1 MGNKGFNDHFSEF
14 LTTDAI
20 DDAQREEFVNLLC
33 LAQRGRSDICL
44 FVEEMLGMPLNDFQR
59 EFLTKTTTPR
69 TEWGEKF
76 GVVLEE
82 TNGMLFGKNIACPSN
97 QVGKTVM
104 TAMKHLWFNFYKI
117 GLDLDDDLI
126 SEAYYSTLNVS
137 PQSRQTKA
145 CYAYLLDILHERFV
159 IDDGGVKRTNKL
171 SPLIKDFL
179 VGDNANL
186 GEIRFANRSVMYTVP
201 VGHDQASS
209 LAGGQF
215 GYISYDECA
224 QSLHLQQELGAK
236 ILSRLI
242 KYGCSLDLISTPE
255 VDSASHQE
263 YMRFVK
269 LGLAGKE
276 GWWALQGNLDQNR
289 FIPKEQRERIKA
301 DLFSTDKQKYRQV
314 VFGEFVTGGKRFFDM
329 AEVDNMWRL
338 AGKQPCIQG
347 HKYLL
352 VADWGMSDQ
361 GDDSVFMVLDYTDWL
376 MNGKIYVVDH
386 EKIKGGTPTM
396 QFALLRTL
404 HEKFSYP
411 DPANESK
418 TVFPLFLMD
427 DKALGGVV
435 IRKMLSS
442 LNPKGFQI
450 QKDEA
455 LMLTKQEMGKGR
467 KFVECETDGSIIEQ
481 NPDYGGIRSYFI
493 EELANQ
499 LGMYHVEDK
508 RLTQDFVMV
517 LMMGVSYI
525 ARKFVRAAKGAAL
538 NPLAGFEASIRR
550 TRPVRANY

>member
-1 MGNKGFNDHFSEF
+1 MRKPEFNDYFSEF
-14 LTTDAI
+14 LTTDLI
-20 DDAQREEFVNLLC
+20 SDSEREEFVYLLE
-33 LAQRGRSDICL
+33 LAQRGREDICV
-44 FVEEMLGMPLNDFQR
+44 FAEEMLGMPLNEFQR

-69 TEWGEKF
+69 TRWGELF
-76 GVVLEE
+76 GVELEE
-82 TNGMLFGKNIACPSN
+82 VNGMLFGKNIACPSN

-104 TAMKHLWFNFYKI
+104 IAIKHAWFNFYKI
-117 GLDLDDDLI
+117 GLNLDDDLI
-126 SEAYYSTLNVS
+126 SEAYYSTLNIS

-145 CYAYLLDILHERFV
+145 CYAYLLDILNERFV
-159 IDDGGVKRTNKL
+159 IDEDGVKRTNKL
-171 SPLIKDFL
+171 SPLVKEFL
-179 VGDNANL
+179 VGDNSNL

-224 QSLHLQQELGAK
+224 QSLHLQSELGAK
-236 ILSRLI
+236 VLSRLI

-255 VDSASHQE
+255 VDSPSHQD

-269 LGLAGKE
+269 LGLAGKD

-301 DLFSTDKQKYRQV
+301 DLFSTDKQKFRQV

-329 AEVDNMWRL
+329 VEVDNMWRL
-338 AGKQPCIQG
+338 AGKQPCISG

-361 GDDSVFMVLDYTDWL
+361 GDDSVFMVFDYTDWFL
-376 MNGKIYVVDH
+376 NGKIYIVDH

-404 HEKFSYP
+404 YEKFSYP
-411 DPANESK
+411 DPTNESRN
-418 TVFPLFLMD
+418 VVPLFLMD
-427 DKALGGVV
+427 ANALGGVV
-435 IRKMLSS
+435 IKKMLAN
-442 LNPKGFQI
+442 LNPKAFAI
-450 QKDEA
+450 EKDEA
-455 LMLTKQEMGKGR
+455 LMLLKQEMGKGR
-467 KFVECETDGSIIEQ
+467 NFIESEVDGSIIEK
-481 NPDYGGIRSYFI
+481 NKDFGSIRSYFI
-493 EELANQ
+493 EELNGQ
-499 LGMYHVEDK
+499 LGMYHTEDK

-525 ARKFVRAAKGAAL
+525 ARKFVRPSKGTVL
-538 NPLAGFEASIRR
+538 NPLAGFEASIHR
-550 TRPVRANY
+550 TRAVRTI